1 MNPEIRSLSARWL
14 GLGITVLAMSSA
26 CPGGSSSA
34 VELGTFSAPEADQ
47 AVAVDGRH
55 FYAIDNTEI
64 GKYDKKTGERID
76 GWKGEEGGP
85 IIHLNSGIVID
96 GQLYCAHSNYPGIP
110 MVGSIEIWDTE
121 TMEHVGSHSFG
132 INAGSTT
139 WIDFRDDDWYVAFV
153 HYARFA
159 AQLGTDPRWS
169 TLIKFDREWRPLE
182 SWVYPSQVL
191 KRFNPH
197 SNSGGAFGPDGLIYA
212 MGHDRPEIYVL
223 DFPKAGSVL
232 EYVDTIEVNCEGQG
246 IAWDPS
252 EPWRKRVTRQS
263 LQPKPLTRIE
273 RETPFEGV
281 KP

>member
-1 MNPEIRSLSARWL
+1 
-14 GLGITVLAMSSA
+14 MSSA
-26 CPGGSSSA
+26 CLGGSTSSI
-34 VELGTFSAPEADQ
+34 ELGTFSAPEADQ
-47 AVAVDGRH
+47 AVAVDQEH
-55 FYAIDNTEI
+55 FYAIDNAEI
-64 GKYDKKTGERID
+64 GKYEKTTGKRVG
-76 GWKGEEGGP
+76 GWKGEQGGP
-85 IIHLNSGIVID
+85 IIHLNSGIVIE
-96 GQLYCAHSNYPGIP
+96 GKLTCAHSNFPGIP

-139 WIDFRDDDWYVAFV
+139 WIDFRDDHWYVAFV
-153 HYARFA
+153 HYSRFA

-212 MGHDRPEIYVL
+212 TGHDRPEIYVL
-223 DFPKAGSVL
+223 DFPEAGSVL

-252 EPWRKRVTRQS
+252 EPWVLWVMRRSDSTII
-263 LQPKPLTRIE
+263 PTRIE
-273 RETPFEGV
+273 RGE
-281 KP
+281 

>member
-1 MNPEIRSLSARWL
+1 MKSAHRTNNTGSTRFTA
-14 GLGITVLAMSSA
+14 GLLIAVLTMSSA
-26 CPGGSSSA
+26 CQGESTSSVEPGA
-34 VELGTFSAPEADQ
+34 FSAPEADQ
-47 AVAVDGRH
+47 AVAVDREH

-64 GKYDKKTGERID
+64 GKYEKATGKRVG

-139 WIDFRDDDWYVAFV
+139 WIDFKDDHWYVAFV

-169 TLIKFDREWRPLE
+169 TLIKFDREWRPIE
-182 SWVYPSQVL
+182 SWVYPAKAL

-212 MGHDRPEIYVL
+212 TGHDRPEIYVL
-223 DFPKAGSVL
+223 DFPEAGSVL

-252 EPWRKRVTRQS
+252 DPWVLWVMRRSDSTII
-263 LQPKPLTRIE
+263 PTRIRRGE
-273 RETPFEGV
+273 
-281 KP
+281 